1 MAPEEP
7 RRLTPLEALIMDV
20 LWEHAP
26 ASVKQVQQ
34 VLHKKKKM
42 AYNTVLTMMRI
53 LRDKGF
59 LSSEREGRT
68 DFYSPT
74 VSRQQVG
81 RRSLGDVV
89 ELFFS
94 GSAGRLVSNLLD
106 EEELSAEE
114 MKEIRRVINRKLKG
128 GTENG

>member
-1 MAPEEP
+1 MEKENP
-7 RRLTPLEALIMDV
+7 RRLTPLEAMIMDV
-20 LWEHAP
+20 LWEQAP

-34 VLHKKKKM
+34 ALHQKKEM

-59 LSSEREGRT
+59 LSSRREGRT

-81 RRSLGDVV
+81 RRSLGEVV

-106 EEELSAEE
+106 EEELSPEE
-114 MKEIRRVINRKLKG
+114 MKEIRRAINRKLKG
-128 GTENG
+128 GTDNG